1 MDNNTVADTGIDRVI
16 TCGVRWGATAN
27 SYADLMTNNG
37 VCVLA
42 TNHGSK
48 NLFRSIG
55 EGDLIALKDGRNI
68 IALGKPLIIDNSITA
83 RLNNT
88 TWKGFFNNT
97 LNLNL
102 SAEQLD
108 EKEKEFGFSVYEEI
122 DLIFI
127 EEWLILDT
135 PIYYPLVQG
144 TVTIRDEYVKQE
156 CINAFNGNRIS
167 PEEYIVR
174 EVSSN
179 LNKAQLL
186 FSEYMVIPNTD
197 IRKINMLDELL
208 GSIDIVLNYE
218 PDNEI
223 VKKMK
228 ISITKKDQQI
238 EEKSKEL
245 AETYKKKANLL
256 LASNVVYII
265 AFIATLSVFIG
276 FSTDHIKTFEIT
288 SIPKDILIVFI
299 VTKGFI
305 ASSMILSVFWVAR
318 FLNRRIHENVYLIE
332 EYKYKALM
340 FDSLQNLKDVFG
352 EKNADEVFKN
362 VIEKIIENPAINL
375 VKIKDKKSDIT
386 LKNIKEIAET
396 VNEVKK
402 NISELPK

>member
-1 MDNNTVADTGIDRVI
+1 M
-16 TCGVRWGATAN
+16 
-27 SYADLMTNNG
+27 
-37 VCVLA
+37 
-42 TNHGSK
+42 
-48 NLFRSIG
+48 
-55 EGDLIALKDGRNI
+55 
-68 IALGKPLIIDNSITA
+68 
-83 RLNNT
+83 
-88 TWKGFFNNT
+88 
-97 LNLNL
+97 
-102 SAEQLD
+102 
-108 EKEKEFGFSVYEEI
+108 
-122 DLIFI
+122 
-127 EEWLILDT
+127 
-135 PIYYPLVQG
+135 
-144 TVTIRDEYVKQE
+144 
-156 CINAFNGNRIS
+156 
-167 PEEYIVR
+167 
-174 EVSSN
+174 
-179 LNKAQLL
+179 
-186 FSEYMVIPNTD
+186 
-197 IRKINMLDELL
+197 
-208 GSIDIVLNYE
+208 
-218 PDNEI
+218 
-223 VKKMK
+223 KKMK